1 MNLASTN
8 ISFPSFAARHGA
20 AFAIFALLA
29 FLWLWDVLIL
39 DKSLSGFDIILAEE
53 GWNSEYPWLGV
64 HDHGLIDS
72 PTAHQPFRN
81 MEWSAFRQ
89 GLTPTFNPY
98 IFSGTDWKD
107 AGIGAFVTAF
117 PQVLTDTINALDWV
131 LWFRLTGAAFLM
143 YLCALAF
150 GANRMVAGFTGIA
163 WAFNLHQL
171 VWLQFPQH
179 LSTKMWIPAL
189 FGLGFLLLKGA
200 RDRLSLLL
208 FVTVNLIFATSGYHQ
223 IVLYTYLAFGLFF
236 SLYLAFERY
245 TPWRERLSSWVLLHG
260 LILVASLFWA
270 ISMLVE
276 ASMINEGLRGAQ
288 NWRGMEELAEANVDT
303 AIQSLLAFLPPFEE
317 VKRLYNPFFYGGVNL
332 EYFKNPHSNNVE
344 YLGYAGVLT
353 VTFALASIALL
364 AQPKQRPMFMAAL
377 ITFCVVIAAMYRSP
391 LMSWF
396 MLNIPLGGKGNFT
409 RFITLELFFLC
420 LFASWGLSWLSRQA
434 DNLSAFSKA
443 VCAVVCITLLIPIVG
458 SFVGQEYPITL
469 LLRPAALLCGFLIF
483 GVIFIVLARDRL
495 GPWTIE
501 YGLAAAAA
509 IILVADLY
517 QAGAGLNTRLDNDY
531 IFPTNSTL
539 RYIQADDS
547 VFRVAVDSQQNDY
560 HSNVLS
566 FYGIPEVSGYLTV
579 LPNQYSQFISSVAP
593 NTGVSL
599 NGIMHLT
606 EPPIELLAQLNV
618 KYLISENV
626 RNDPLL
632 EHLFFANNH
641 HLYQLRNVANR
652 AWCAEAIINHENQ
665 EQALSAYA
673 GALGNTSYPAMTSL
687 DAEGLQTGTCE
698 IVSEEA
704 LLNGYQATITA
715 SKNQLAVLSYPY
727 SSRWRVT
734 VNGVEADYFQVNGN
748 SIGLKLDAGQNQIAL
763 QHQDKLIISSN
774 GGLILFA
781 LASCILVWRRRDTFA
796 GQLIIL
802 FAVVIFVRTSTLIP
816 GLQNDSIT
824 ERSAIKSAL
833 PVLVGAKEEH
843 ALESVSTPLILNQ
856 KTTFPLTVAAPDLR
870 RIRILPALY
879 ARDNLRQKLEIEI
892 KDPAGNSI
900 FLKQFDGSR
909 VMDSKWLTLDIPQS
923 LDLNGELMLAIT
935 LLGDDPEPVSLWLD
949 TNGQATHQL
958 FSEYSPKQQ
967 LLTD

>member
-1 MNLASTN
+1 LNLASTN

-53 GWNSEYPWLGV
+53 GWNTEYPWLGV
-64 HDHGLIDS
+64 HDHGLLDS

-107 AGIGAFVTAF
+107 AGIGAFVTAL
-117 PQVLTDTINALDWV
+117 PQVLTDTVNALDWV
-131 LWFRLTGAAFLM
+131 LWLRLTGAAFLM

-236 SLYLAFERY
+236 SLYIAFDRY
-245 TPWRERLSSWVLLHG
+245 TPWRERLFSWLLLHG
-260 LILVASLFWA
+260 LILVASIFWA
-270 ISMLVE
+270 VSMLVE

-288 NWRGMEELAEANVDT
+288 NWRGMEELTGANLDT

-353 VTFALASIALL
+353 VTFALTSIALL
-364 AQPKQRPMFMAAL
+364 TQPKQWPMFLAAL
-377 ITFCVVIAAMYRSP
+377 VTFCVVVAAMYRSP

-420 LFASWGLSWLSRQA
+420 LFASWGLTWLSQQA
-434 DNLSAFSKA
+434 ENLSYFSKA
-443 VCAVVCITLLIPIVG
+443 ICVVVCITLLIPTVG
-458 SFVGQEYPITL
+458 SFVGQEYPIAT
-469 LLRPAALLCGFLIF
+469 LLRPAVLLIGFLTF
-483 GVIFIVLARDRL
+483 GIIFIVLARDKL

-501 YGLAAAAA
+501 YGLAAAAS
-509 IILVADLY
+509 IILIADLY
-517 QAGAGLNTRLDNDY
+517 QAGAGLNTRLDNEY

-547 VFRVAVDSQQNDY
+547 VLRVAVDSQQNDY

-579 LPNQYSQFISSVAP
+579 LPNQYGRFMSSVAP
-593 NTGVSL
+593 NTAVSL
-599 NGIMHLT
+599 NGIMHLSQ
-606 EPPIELLAQLNV
+606 PPIELLAQLNV

-641 HLYQLRNVANR
+641 HLYQLNSVANR
-652 AWCAEAIINHENQ
+652 AWCAETIINHENQ
-665 EQALSAYA
+665 EKALAAYA
-673 GALGNTSYPAMTSL
+673 SALGNTPYPAMTSRTIEEL
-687 DAEGLQTGTCE
+687 HPGACE
-698 IVSEEA
+698 VTNEEA
-704 LLNGYQATITA
+704 LLNGYRATVTA
-715 SKNQLAVLSYPY
+715 SETQLAVLSYPY
-727 SSRWRVT
+727 SARWSAT
-734 VNGVEADYFQVNGN
+734 VNGIEAEYFQVNGN
-748 SIGLKLDAGQNQIAL
+748 SIGLKLSAGQNQIEL
-763 QHQDKLIISSN
+763 QHRDKLIIFSN

-781 LASCILVWRRRDTFA
+781 LASCVLVWRRRDTFA
-796 GQLIIL
+796 GQLIML
-802 FAVVIFVRTSTLIP
+802 FAVIIFVRTSTLIP
-816 GLQNDSIT
+816 GLQNDSIA
-824 ERSAIKSAL
+824 ERSAIKSDL
-833 PVLVGAKEEH
+833 PVLIGTKEEH
-843 ALESVSTPLILNQ
+843 NLDSVSTPLILNQ
-856 KTTFPLTVAAPDLR
+856 ETTFPLTVVVPNLR

-879 ARDNLRQKLEIEI
+879 ARSNLDQKLEIEI
-892 KDPAGNSI
+892 KDPAGQSI
-900 FLKQFDGSR
+900 FLKQFDGAY
-909 VMDSKWLTLDIPQS
+909 VMDSKWLTLDISQS
-923 LDLNGELMLAIT
+923 RDLNGELTLEIT
-935 LLGDDPEPVSLWLD
+935 LIGDIPEPVSLWLD
-949 TNGQATHQL
+949 TNGQATHQI
-958 FSEYSPKQQ
+958 FSQYSTNQ
-967 LLTD
+967 